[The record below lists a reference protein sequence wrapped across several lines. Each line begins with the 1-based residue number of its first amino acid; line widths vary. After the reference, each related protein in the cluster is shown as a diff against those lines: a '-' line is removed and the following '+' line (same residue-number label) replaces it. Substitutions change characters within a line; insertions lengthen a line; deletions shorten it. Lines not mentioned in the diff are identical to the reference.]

1 MSTNEINIT
10 VEGTPNP
17 NALKFSVEKTLVAS
31 GSAHFK
37 KGDDTASAPL
47 ATELFTIEAV
57 TEILIS
63 ANFVTVNH
71 SGSADW
77 NVLEPQV
84 KVVIQKVLAGGEA
97 VAAKEKKEETGE
109 GLEGDDLIAFKIK
122 KILDE
127 EIRPAVAQD
136 GGDIIFYG
144 YKEGIVTLHLQG
156 ACSSCPSSIM
166 TLRMGVENR
175 LKHEIPEIVAV
186 EQINT

>member
-1 MSTNEINIT
+1 MNIT
-10 VEGTPNP
+10 VGATPNP
-17 NALKFSVEKTLVAS
+17 NAFKFSVEKTLVAS
-31 GSAHFK
+31 GSVHFK
-37 KGDDTASAPL
+37 RGDDTSASPL
-47 ATELFTIEAV
+47 AGELFILEAV

-63 ANFVTVNH
+63 SNFVTVNH
-71 SGSADW
+71 AEGTDW
-77 NVLEPQV
+77 NELEPQV
-84 KVVIQKVLAGGEA
+84 KAVIEKVLAKGEA
-97 VAAKEKKEETGE
+97 VTVEEKKVETGE
-109 GLEGDDLIAFKIK
+109 GLEGDELITFKIK

-175 LKHEIPEIVAV
+175 LKHEIPEIITIGPAPQMD
-186 EQINT
+186 EK